1 MNIVFEILDGIV
13 DCILILVIGLIVT
26 VGIFYFTGIIE
37 VHHLVAIPGVFEQ
50 YQICFMGNE
59 IYHWF
64 VGNVT
69 YI

>member
-1 MNIVFEILDGIV
+1 MEKLFEILDAIV
-13 DCILILVIGLIVT
+13 DVILFVVLAFIVL
-26 VGIFYFTGIIE
+26 VGICYFTGILE
-37 VHHLVAIPGVFEQ
+37 VHHLVAIPGVFEK

-69 YI
+69 C